1 MKNLK
6 FLDRRC
12 TPEKWK
18 MAKIILE
25 IILVEIVG
33 NNETLTKMSKNC
45 FVCFAGV
52 IMREKTVTL

>member
-1 MKNLK
+1 MV
-6 FLDRRC
+6 
-12 TPEKWK
+12 
-18 MAKIILE
+18 KIILE

-45 FVCFAGV
+45 FVYFAGV